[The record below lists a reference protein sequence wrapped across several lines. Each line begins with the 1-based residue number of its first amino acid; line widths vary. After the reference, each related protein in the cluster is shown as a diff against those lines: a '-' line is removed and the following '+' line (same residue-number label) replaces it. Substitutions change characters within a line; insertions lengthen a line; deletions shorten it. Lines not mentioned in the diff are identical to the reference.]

1 MSRLARLGRSL
12 INRRVRSQRLADR
25 TPFPMST
32 PVLRPQAMTTV
43 VFRLKAP
50 RPTFALDMTAEEQEV
65 MGRRAAC

>member
-12 INRRVRSQRLADR
+12 VNRRVQSQRLADR

-32 PVLRPQAMTTV
+32 PVLRPQAMATV